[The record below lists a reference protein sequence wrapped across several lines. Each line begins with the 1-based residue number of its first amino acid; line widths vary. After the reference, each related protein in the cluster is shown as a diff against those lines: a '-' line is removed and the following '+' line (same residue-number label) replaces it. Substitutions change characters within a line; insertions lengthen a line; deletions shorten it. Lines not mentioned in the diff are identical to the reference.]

1 MDLEIELECRKCG
14 VGFTKAFE
22 EVQIGKTLRCPS
34 CSACSL
40 KLAGDDG
47 ASFKTDD
54 GQRFIL

>member
-14 VGFTKAFE
+14 FGFSQSFK

-40 KLAGDDG
+40 MLAGEEG
-47 ASFKTDD
+47 MLFQTDD
-54 GQRFIL
+54 DQQFIS